1 LPKHKVGIICC
12 IDFLCDAKHYVYYSK
27 ADRDSSGR
35 MVHSTSTQPMQQL
48 IKHISAKC
56 WKI

>member
-56 WKI
+56 